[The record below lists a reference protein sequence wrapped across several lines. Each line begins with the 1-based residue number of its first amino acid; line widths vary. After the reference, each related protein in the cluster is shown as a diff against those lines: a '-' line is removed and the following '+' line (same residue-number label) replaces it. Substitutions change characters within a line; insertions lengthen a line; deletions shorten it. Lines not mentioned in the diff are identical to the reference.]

1 MLAGAQNNKKAAT
14 MKNKALALCIALA
27 LSGCSAGP
35 IGELQATLKEVLVSL
50 LQSRGQAA
58 LRHAVQQYESGQ
70 YAAAEEA
77 LHQAL
82 EHGLEPADRV
92 VAHKTLAFINCA
104 TERMQECRAQFQL
117 ALRADPRTDLD
128 PAEAG
133 HPAWGP
139 VFRSLPR

>member
-1 MLAGAQNNKKAAT
+1 
-14 MKNKALALCIALA
+14 MKNKVLALCIALA
-27 LSGCSAGP
+27 LSGCSVGP
-35 IGELQATLKEVLVSL
+35 LDELPAALKGLLVSL
-50 LQSRGQAA
+50 LESKGQGA
-58 LRHAVQQYESGQ
+58 LRQALQQYEAGQ

-82 EHGLEPADRV
+82 EHGLEPGDRV
-92 VAHKTLAFINCA
+92 RAHKTLAFISCA

-139 VFRSLPR
+139 VFRSLAR

>member
-14 MKNKALALCIALA
+14 MKNKAIALCIALS

-35 IGELQATLKEVLVSL
+35 VDELQAALREL
-50 LQSRGQAA
+50 LISIVQSNGQAA
-58 LRHAVQQYESGQ
+58 LRHALQQYEAGQ

-77 LHQAL
+77 LHRAL

-92 VAHKTLAFINCA
+92 LAHKTLAFISCA
-104 TERMQECRAQFQL
+104 TERMRECRAQFQL
-117 ALRADPRTDLD
+117 ALRADPRADLA

-139 VFRSLPR
+139 VFRSLAR

>member
-1 MLAGAQNNKKAAT
+1 

-27 LSGCSAGP
+27 LSGCSADP
-35 IGELQATLKEVLVSL
+35 IDELQTTLRELLVSL
-50 LQSRGQAA
+50 IESRGQAA
-58 LRHAVQQYESGQ
+58 LRNALQQYEAGQ

-82 EHGLEPADRV
+82 EHGLEPGDRV
-92 VAHKTLAFINCA
+92 VAHKTLAFISCA
-104 TERMQECRAQFQL
+104 TERMQECRAQFRL
-117 ALRADPRTDLD
+117 ALRADPRSDLD

-139 VFRSLPR
+139 VFRSLTR